1 MPVLDDEPAEVERRQ
16 RLSWLGHSTVLF
28 ELDGVRLLTDPVIR
42 PRVLHLRRVGA
53 APRLDSLSLDAVL
66 ISHVHYD
73 HLDIPSLRRLAGT
86 PMLVVPRGV
95 GSLLRRHGFEHVIE
109 VESGDETRIGGVT
122 VRATHAEHNSRRRPF
137 GAETPAL
144 GYLVSGSVRSY
155 FAGDTD
161 LFGGMGAISDD
172 LDVALLPV
180 AGWGPRLPPGHL
192 DPRAAAEA
200 LGLLRPRMAVP
211 IHWGTYRRI
220 GLSSDPDV
228 LREPALRF
236 ARLAADLMPDVE
248 VLVLPVGGSVELD
261 LRTALRLGER
271 ER

>member
-1 MPVLDDEPAEVERRQ
+1 VPVLDDELAETERLQ

-28 ELDGVRLLTDPVIR
+28 ELDGVRLLTDPVVR
-42 PRVLHLRRVGA
+42 PRVLHLSRVGA

-73 HLDIPSLRRLAGT
+73 HLDIPSLRGLAGS
-86 PMLVVPRGV
+86 PPVVVPRGV
-95 GSLLRRHGFEHVIE
+95 GALLRKHGFEHVIE
-109 VESGDETRIGGVT
+109 VEPGDEAQIGRVT
-122 VRATHAEHNSRRRPF
+122 VRATHAEHTSRRRPF
-137 GAETPAL
+137 GAVTPAL
-144 GYLVSGSVRSY
+144 GYLVSGSVCSY

-161 LFGGMGAISDD
+161 LFGGMGGIADD

-180 AGWGPRLPPGHL
+180 AGWGPKLPPGHL
-192 DPRAAAEA
+192 DPRKAAEA
-200 LGLLRPRMAVP
+200 LGMLRPRIAVP

-220 GLSSDPDV
+220 GLSRDPDV

-236 ARLAADLMPDVE
+236 ASFAADLMPDVE

-261 LRTALRLGER
+261 LRTAFQRRKR
-271 ER
+271 EG